1 MDSIRNNKNIRL
13 FGEKINKFIKDNNE
27 ANIIK
32 DLLNCTNK
40 DDLEDI
46 IVDFNDLYK
55 EKYEEDAIY
64 DEDDLLDLVKDDKT
78 LKIFLDTVLTSS
90 MRDTEIKLNLE
101 KNKK

>member
-1 MDSIRNNKNIRL
+1 MDSIRNNKNIKL

-27 ANIIK
+27 AKIIK
-32 DLLNCTNK
+32 DLLNCTKK

-46 IVDFNDLYK
+46 ILDFNDLYK
-55 EKYEEDAIY
+55 EKYQEDAID
-64 DEDDLLDLVKDDKT
+64 DEGDLLDLVKDDKT
-78 LKIFLDTVLTSS
+78 LKMFLDTVLKIS